1 MSTPIGRRE
10 AHKEATRAALR
21 DAGARLFAERGYE
34 ATTVRDIA
42 RAAQVTERTFYRYFE
57 GKEGLRAEETLGW
70 IELLHDAIRD
80 RPAQEPPFVAVQ
92 RAMLAIARK
101 TAPADVGLAQ
111 FRRSAD
117 RPLRRLEDSI
127 AAAVLARLDPEQSDA
142 DHAATARQSAAGRGP
157 ASGTHCR
164 CRAADGRQPPS
175 RPPGGRHCVPG
186 DRAAAPRYLRDTC
199 PRRAAAALTNRQEV
213 KTQDGA
219 AVRSLVDADAATV
232 RVGDLLDDREPEAR
246 PGIPRAAPER

>member
-1 MSTPIGRRE
+1 MSASTGRRE
-10 AHKEATRAALR
+10 AHKESTRAALR
-21 DAGARLFAERGYE
+21 EAGARLFAERGYE

-42 RAAQVTERTFYRYFE
+42 QAAQVTERTFYRYFD
-57 GKEGLRAEETLGW
+57 GKEGLRAEQTLGW
-70 IELLHDAIRD
+70 IELLHDAILD

-142 DHAATARQSAAGRGP
+142 DHARPLDSPPRVEARLLARTAVAVLRTAANQYRDLQAAGA
-157 ASGTHCR
+157 ASPGVERLLRDTFATLAR
-164 CRAADGRQPPS
+164 VVQPPS
-175 RPPGGRHCVPG
+175 
-186 DRAAAPRYLRDTC
+186 
-199 PRRAAAALTNRQEV
+199 
-213 KTQDGA
+213 
-219 AVRSLVDADAATV
+219 
-232 RVGDLLDDREPEAR
+232 
-246 PGIPRAAPER
+246 

>member
-1 MSTPIGRRE
+1 MSASTGRRE

-21 DAGARLFAERGYE
+21 EAGARLFAERGYE

-42 RAAQVTERTFYRYFE
+42 RAAQVTERTFYRYFDS
-57 GKEGLRAEETLGW
+57 KEGLRAEETLGW
-70 IELLHDAIRD
+70 IELVHDAILH

-117 RPLRRLEDSI
+117 RPLRRLENSI
-127 AAAVLARLDPEQSDA
+127 AAAVPRPARPRA
-142 DHAATARQSAAGRGP
+142 VRRRPCPTARQSAAGRGS

-164 CRAADGRQPPS
+164 CRAPDGHQPVP
-175 RPPGGRHCVPG
+175 RPPGGRRCVPG
-186 DRAAAPRYLRDTC
+186 NQRLLRNTFATLARVVQPPR
-199 PRRAAAALTNRQEV
+199 
-213 KTQDGA
+213 
-219 AVRSLVDADAATV
+219 
-232 RVGDLLDDREPEAR
+232 
-246 PGIPRAAPER
+246 